1 MEVVASNKQNIEDAI
16 CTLYFYLNRCS
27 NEKAEKIY
35 VYIDNILTD
44 INKQINEDMCRWH
57 TYYLYILYKML
68 FQTRDCHNGKGERI
82 ASYTFLCAFYKH
94 FPQQSMYALHN
105 FALYFG
111 SWGDIKYFCGF
122 VKEFKLLDT
131 QTKNNLISTAIDILI
146 YQFDMDCN
154 IWNHAFSNYLQKM
167 EQEPFAKHE
176 RPYAPDMISF
186 TAKWIPRESSAYG
199 WLNDI
204 IVRRYYAIHMPFLFD
219 DESLDIPNM
228 NKLKMD
234 FRKKVAALNCEL
246 KTCQTYMTNNKTEL
260 IEPSRVTLQTI
271 IQQSDAFFNYDK
283 KGCKYERDMIC
294 DRFHHYVDCEH
305 IERHCKKNIN
315 ISLESLVKKGFR
327 LIGQRYD
334 CSCAYQIKLL
344 DQIWT
349 KLCASF
355 YDSLSAIPVIDLSGG
370 QKYNSIGM
378 GILIAQL
385 STYKKMIVCENQFD
399 VLTINVNESFTDI
412 LRRLSEY
419 KCIFFHIRGLFSFLY
434 EKHNSG
440 YVDPMQYVILSSEKN
455 ILTCQEEIRDYYDK
469 NVKIVFWNVLTCE
482 ENVKDLLLSRFFY
495 VSGSSPKLIDF
506 LRHCNNGSGSKKHNK
521 FFDILCKSLQKYDFV
536 NQIIF

>member
-1 MEVVASNKQNIEDAI
+1 MEVVASKVQVIKDAI

-44 INKQINEDMCRWH
+44 IDKQLKDGICGWH
-57 TYYLYILYKML
+57 TYLYTLYKML
-68 FQTRDCHNGKGERI
+68 FQTRDCINGKGERI
-82 ASYTFLCAFYKH
+82 ASYVFLCAFYKH
-94 FPQQSMYALHN
+94 YPQQSMYALHN

-122 VKEFKLLDT
+122 VKEFKLLDA
-131 QTKNNLISTAIDILI
+131 QTKNNLITTAVDILI
-146 YQFDMDCN
+146 YQFDMDCS
-154 IWNHAFSNYLQKM
+154 IWNIAFSDYLQKL
-167 EQEPFAKHE
+167 EREPFAKHD

-204 IVRRYYAIHMPFLFD
+204 IVRRYYTIHMPFLFD
-219 DESLDIPNM
+219 ESSTMPNM

-234 FRKKVAALNCEL
+234 FRKKIAALNREL
-246 KTCQTYMTNNKTEL
+246 KTCQTYMTNKKTDL

-271 IQQSDAFFNYDK
+271 IRQNDVFFNYDR
-283 KGCKYERDMIC
+283 KGCNYDQDIIC
-294 DRFHHYVDCEH
+294 DRFHQYVDSEN
-305 IERHCKKNIN
+305 IGRHCKKNMN
-315 ISLESLVKKGFR
+315 ISLDLLVKKGFK

-344 DQIWT
+344 DQLWT

-355 YDSLSAIPVIDLSGG
+355 CYSLSTIPVIDLSGG
-370 QKYNSIGM
+370 QKYNAIGM

-385 STYKKMIVCENQFD
+385 STYKKLIVCENQFD
-399 VLTINVNESFTDI
+399 VLTIDVSETFTDI
-412 LRRLSEY
+412 LRRLNDY
-419 KCIFFHIRGLFSFLY
+419 KCVFFHIRGLFSFLY

-440 YVDPMQYVILSSEKN
+440 YIDPMQYVILSSEKN
-455 ILTCQEEIRDYYDK
+455 ILVCQEEIRDYYDK
-469 NVKIVFWNVLTCE
+469 NVNIVFWNVLTCDE
-482 ENVKDLLLSRFFY
+482 TVKDLVLSRFFY

-506 LRHCNNGSGSKKHNK
+506 LRHCDKNGSGSNKSNK
-521 FFDILCKSLQKYDFV
+521 FFDILCESLQKYDFV
-536 NQIIF
+536 NQIMF